1 MSEIYV
7 ITGATGNTG
16 KVIVD
21 ILLNR
26 GKKVRVLGRNTEK
39 LKHFAAQGAE
49 TMTGELSNGKFLQ
62 TAFTGAQVVYTL
74 IPPNFQADDF
84 RGYQN
89 TISDAVVK
97 AIEVTSVRYAVTLSS
112 VGAHLKEKAGVV
124 QGLYDMEQKLNRL
137 KGLNVLH
144 LRPSYFMEN
153 LFGQLGMIK
162 QMGIIGSPIKGDL
175 RFPIVATQDIG
186 QLAAEKLL
194 ELNFKGTSVQ
204 YVLGPRDVSYNE
216 IAPVLGRAIG
226 KPDLKYVEF
235 PYEDTKQAMMQT
247 MGLSTSSAGA
257 MVEFMQSMNEGL
269 IMKDAIRNT
278 ENTTPTSI
286 EQFAQVF
293 ARVYAQK

>member
-62 TAFTGAQVVYTL
+62 TAFTGAQAVYTL

>member
-89 TISDAVVK
+89 TISDTVAK
-97 AIEVTSVRYAVTLSS
+97 AIEATSVRYAVTLSS

>member
-62 TAFTGAQVVYTL
+62 TAFTGAQAVYTL

-97 AIEVTSVRYAVTLSS
+97 AIEATSVRYAVTLSS

>member
-97 AIEVTSVRYAVTLSS
+97 AIEATSVRYAVTLSS